1 MIKLLHTSDWH
12 IGNYKGPVREGVN
25 LRFADIAN
33 CLNSLVEQAKAE
45 QPDII
50 VISGDIFNQAEVQAN
65 RVSQEVVLAEQ
76 TIRSLAETTNNV
88 IVLRG
93 TPNHDGAGQFR
104 LLEELF
110 RNDAKVK
117 IAVNPQVI
125 HTAYADFACVPGFDK
140 GVFRAKYPGL
150 TSEEENQVWSEE
162 IGKIILGLRMQ
173 CEDGAPAVLVAHY
186 TVPGCNTESGQ
197 TSFFANF
204 EPVIPTEVLR
214 AAGFDAACLG
224 HIHRPQLVFGFE
236 NVYYAGAVNA
246 LNFNDEGQE
255 RGFYVHRFDQR
266 RLVES
271 TFHILPYRHLIT
283 LKWTPEDVTEYLQSP
298 TLYIAAR
305 QIADTVKDKIV
316 RVHYK
321 CTPEQKESMN
331 IPLLQSQL
339 YEAGAF
345 YVAEIEA
352 DTTAEITNKD
362 LLSEESDPL
371 ANLKKWLD
379 EKKFPDPDEIA
390 ELGEP
395 IIRKA
400 QMLAVTSKVHGVFRP
415 VSISVH
421 NYRNYKDAEFD
432 FTDIKFCT
440 INGQNG
446 AGKSSLFMDAIIDA
460 LYEEPREGDLKGWI
474 RATEDARGGSI
485 EFVFDIGESRFRV
498 VRTRVKSG
506 RATLN
511 ISQLG
516 KDGVTWE
523 NRSKE
528 RFADTQEEIINI
540 IGMDSMTF
548 RSCALIMQ
556 DQYGLFLQA
565 KKEDRVSILAN
576 LLGLGIYQYM
586 EKIARDNLADVKR
599 ALAAAREDVRIHTE
613 QINQKGDPEKEM
625 QDLETMLSSFRKEGE
640 ILQAKYDLLKEKSA
654 SYAKAL
660 EEYQKASAERDK
672 KKADTESDEKAI
684 SELNTNIQA
693 CDMQLAKSE
702 EIRKKAAE
710 CEEAE
715 KLMKDLQADVVRR
728 DEIVTQKEQKQR
740 EVVSLNLRA
749 DALRETIRIS
759 REKINTLR
767 GNSIPEDIDQ
777 KISDLASA
785 RKEMEELRVKK
796 DREAECMRA
805 SSDAMSKMQ
814 KDIMSLKSD
823 RDMKQ
828 AELKKCMEQKKFL
841 EHSGCPIVDTATC
854 KFLSRAKVDAD
865 KVPDLIQKLNALT
878 DEVIDAQN
886 SYHAF
891 REKSMADIK
900 EIGYSPEK
908 EFELSNRIRSLTVFE
923 NIRKQHEDAERAV
936 SRLEGEITSTQESI
950 TQCEEKVTEVKS
962 EALRLAETANT
973 LSESVTR
980 YMEAKSMY
988 YTLIS
993 YIEQRNEI
1001 PLWEERRKNFAEK
1014 LESAK
1019 AKLTDDE
1026 HALTDAI
1033 VRMTGAQT
1041 ELAGFETDIE
1051 AKLLDTKMKLQ
1062 ANSQTQERLNITK
1075 GTLTQKL
1082 EDIEA
1087 LRLEIAILQKKIDS
1101 DAVTA
1106 VRYDALKQAFS
1117 QDGVPHQIIRNIIP
1131 HITDTANSILGSM
1144 TGGTMGVEFVL
1155 DKIVK
1160 GTGNEKATLDVL
1172 IDEYGKTKLPYAA
1185 KSGGE
1190 KVKSSLAVILSLSEI
1205 KATAAGIQLGMLHI
1219 DEPPFLDD
1227 EGTQAYVDAMEAI
1240 RQRYPNMEIMAITHD
1255 DAFKARFS
1263 QSVTVTKD
1271 DDGSHVQWD

>member
-12 IGNYKGPVREGVN
+12 IGNYKGPVKEGVN

-33 CLNSLVEQAKAE
+33 CLSSLVEQARAE

-65 RVSQEVVLAEQ
+65 RVSQEVVLAEH

-110 RNDAKVK
+110 RDDAKVK

-214 AAGFDAACLG
+214 AADFDAACLG

-236 NVYYAGAVNA
+236 NVYYAGAVNG
-246 LNFNDEGQE
+246 LNFNDEGQD
-255 RGFYVHRFDQR
+255 RGFYVHEFDQR
-266 RLVES
+266 RLSES
-271 TFHILPYRHLIT
+271 TFHILPYRPHVT
-283 LKWTPEDVTEYLQSP
+283 LKWAPEDVTEYLQSP
-298 TLYIAAR
+298 TLYVAAH
-305 QIADTVKDKIV
+305 QLNDVVADKIV

-321 CTPEQKESMN
+321 CTPEQKEAMN
-331 IPLLQSQL
+331 IPMLQAQL
-339 YEAGAF
+339 YDAGAF

-352 DTTAEITNKD
+352 DTTAEVTNKD

-371 ANLKKWLD
+371 ANLKKWLE
-379 EKKFPDPDEIA
+379 EKQFPDPEEIA
-390 ELGEP
+390 ELGDP

-415 VSISVH
+415 VYIKVH

-446 AGKSSLFMDAIIDA
+446 AGKSSLFMDAIADA

-474 RATEDARGGSI
+474 RATDDSRGGSI
-485 EFVFDIGESRFRV
+485 EFIFDIGESRFRV

-506 RATLN
+506 RGTLN
-511 ISQLG
+511 VSQLG
-516 KDGVTWE
+516 EDGETWE

-528 RFADTQEEIINI
+528 RFGDTQEEIVNI

-613 QINQKGDPEKEM
+613 QINQKGDPEKEL
-625 QDLETMLSSFRKEGE
+625 QDLEMMLNSFRNEGE

-660 EEYQKASAERDK
+660 EEYRKACAERDK
-672 KKADTESDEKAI
+672 KKADTEADEKTIA
-684 SELNTNIQA
+684 ELNTNISA

-702 EIRKKAAE
+702 EIQKKAAE

-715 KLMKDLQADVVRR
+715 KLMKNLQADVVRR
-728 DEIVTQKEQKQR
+728 DEIVVQQEQKQR
-740 EVVSLNLRA
+740 EVVSLKLRTETLRSA
-749 DALRETIRIS
+749 IQASKQKIDALR
-759 REKINTLR
+759 
-767 GNSIPEDIDQ
+767 GDSIPADIDQ
-777 KISDLASA
+777 RI
-785 RKEMEELRVKK
+785 EELSIARQDMEALRAKK
-796 DREAECMRA
+796 DQEAEFMK
-805 SSDAMSKMQ
+805 SSSEEIVKMQ
-814 KDIMSLKSD
+814 KEIMGLMSD
-823 RDMKQ
+823 RNMKQ
-828 AELKKCMEQKKFL
+828 AELKKCMEQKRFL
-841 EHSGCPIVDTATC
+841 NNSGCPIVESATC
-854 KFLSRAKVDAD
+854 KFLSQAKVDAER
-865 KVPDLIQKLNALT
+865 VEGLIAELNGIQDTLI
-878 DEVIDAQN
+878 EKKQN
-886 SYHAF
+886 FENRKASN
-891 REKSMADIK
+891 MAILK
-900 EIGYSPEK
+900 EIGYSADK
-908 EFELSNRIRSLTVFE
+908 ETELAARIRALTPYE
-923 NIRKQHEDAERAV
+923 TIRKQREDAERAI
-936 SRLEGEITSTQESI
+936 SRLEGEIASTQESL

-962 EALRLAETANT
+962 ETLRLAETANA

-980 YMEAKSMY
+980 YMEAKSKY
-988 YTLIS
+988 YALIS

-1001 PLWEERRKNFAEK
+1001 PLWEERRKNFTEK

-1051 AKLLDTKMKLQ
+1051 TKLLDTKMKLQ

-1087 LRLEIAILQKKIDS
+1087 LKLEIAILQKKIDS

-1227 EGTQAYVDAMEAI
+1227 EGTQAYVDALEAI

-1255 DAFKARFS
+1255 DEFKARFS

-1271 DDGSHVQWD
+1271 EDGSHVQWD

>member
-12 IGNYKGPVREGVN
+12 IGNYKGPVKEGVN

-33 CLNSLVEQAKAE
+33 CLSSLVEQARTE
-45 QPDII
+45 QPDVI

-76 TIRSLAETTNNV
+76 TIRGLADTTNNV

-110 RNDAKVK
+110 RDDAKVK
-117 IAVNPQVI
+117 IATTPQVI
-125 HTAYADFACVPGFDK
+125 QTAYADFACIPGFDK

-150 TSEEENQVWSEE
+150 TSEEENQVWTEE
-162 IGKIILGLRMQ
+162 IGKIVLGLRIQ
-173 CEDGAPAVLVAHY
+173 CEEGKPAVLAAHY

-214 AAGFDAACLG
+214 AAQFDAACLG

-236 NVYYAGAVNA
+236 NVYYAGAINA

-255 RGFYVHRFDQR
+255 RGFYVHEFDQR
-266 RLVES
+266 RLVNS
-271 TFHILPYRHLIT
+271 TFHILPYRPHVT
-283 LKWTPEDVTEYLQSP
+283 LKWAPEDVTEYLQSP
-298 TLYIAAR
+298 TLYVAAH
-305 QIADTVKDKIV
+305 QLNDVVADKIV
-316 RVHYK
+316 RVHFK
-321 CTPEQKESMN
+321 CTPEQKEAMN

-352 DTTAEITNKD
+352 DTTAEVTNKD

-371 ANLKKWLD
+371 ANLKKWLE
-379 EKKFPDPDEIA
+379 EKQFPDPNEIA

-415 VSISVH
+415 VHIKVH

-613 QINQKGDPEKEM
+613 QINQKGDPEKEL

-715 KLMKDLQADVVRR
+715 SLMNSLHADVIRR
-728 DEIVTQKEQKQR
+728 DEIVSQQEQKQR
-740 EVVSLNLRA
+740 EAVALNLRA
-749 DALRETIRIS
+749 DSLRTSIEAS
-759 REKINTLR
+759 KKKIDSLR
-767 GNSIPEDIDQ
+767 GDSVPADIDQ
-777 KISDLASA
+777 KIADLATA
-785 RKEMEELRVKK
+785 RKEMEALREKK
-796 DREAECMRA
+796 DQESALMAASADEISKIQKEVMGYMSDQRLKDAEFSR
-805 SSDAMSKMQ
+805 
-814 KDIMSLKSD
+814 
-823 RDMKQ
+823 
-828 AELKKCMEQKKFL
+828 CMEQKKFL
-841 EHSGCPIVDTATC
+841 ENSGCPIVETATC
-854 KFLSRAKVDAD
+854 KFLAQAKADAD
-865 KVPDLIQKLNALT
+865 KVADLRAVVNGLGVAI
-878 DEVIDAQN
+878 IDAQERLCDRKEELE
-886 SYHAF
+886 AK
-891 REKSMADIK
+891 RK
-900 EIGYSPEK
+900 EIGYSAEK
-908 EFELSNRIRSLTVFE
+908 ESELVSLINTLTPYE
-923 NIRKQHEDAERAV
+923 TIRKQHEDAERAV
-936 SRLEGEITSTQESI
+936 SRLEGEIISTQESLK
-950 TQCEEKVTEVKS
+950 QCEEKAVEVKS

-973 LSESVTR
+973 LSESV
-980 YMEAKSMY
+980 AK
-988 YTLIS
+988 YTQAKAVHGTLLPYIS
-993 YIEQRNEI
+993 QRNEI
-1001 PLWEERRKNFAEK
+1001 PLWEERRKHYQEN
-1014 LESAK
+1014 LEAAK
-1019 AKLTDDE
+1019 AKRTEDE

-1033 VRMTGAQT
+1033 VRMTGAKT
-1041 ELAGFETDIE
+1041 ELDTFDSDIE
-1051 AKLLDTKMKLQ
+1051 EKMFDMELKLK
-1062 ANSQTQERLNITK
+1062 ANAQTQERLNITK

-1082 EDIEA
+1082 EDIGSLKEQ
-1087 LRLEIAILQKKIDS
+1087 ISVLQKKIDA
-1101 DAVTA
+1101 DAVLS

-1255 DAFKARFS
+1255 DEFKARFS

>member
-12 IGNYKGPVREGVN
+12 IGNYKGPVKEGVN

-33 CLNSLVEQAKAE
+33 CLSSLVEQAKTE
-45 QPDII
+45 CPDII

-76 TIRSLAETTNNV
+76 TIRNLAETTNNV

-110 RNDAKVK
+110 RDDAKVK
-117 IAVNPQVI
+117 IAVTPQVI

-140 GVFRAKYPGL
+140 GVFRANHPGL

-173 CEDGAPAVLVAHY
+173 CEDGKPAVLAAHF

-214 AAGFDAACLG
+214 ASRFDAACLG

-246 LNFNDEGQE
+246 LNFNDEGQD
-255 RGFYVHRFDQR
+255 RGFYVHEFDQI
-266 RLVES
+266 RLVNS
-271 TFHILPYRHLIT
+271 SFHILPYRPFIT
-283 LKWTPEDVTEYLQSP
+283 LKWTSEDVTEYLQSP
-298 TLYIAAR
+298 TLYVAAR
-305 QIADTVKDKIV
+305 QIADAVKDKIV

-321 CTPEQKESMN
+321 CTPEQKEAMN
-331 IPLLQSQL
+331 IPLLQAQL

-345 YVAEIEA
+345 FVSEIDA
-352 DTTAEITNKD
+352 DSTAEITNKD

-395 IIRKA
+395 IIRQA

-415 VSISVH
+415 VSIKVH

-474 RATEDARGGSI
+474 RATEDSRGGSI
-485 EFVFDIGESRFRV
+485 EFIFDIGESRFRV

-516 KDGVTWE
+516 EDGATWE

-528 RFADTQEEIINI
+528 RFADTQEEIVNI

-586 EKIARDNLADVKR
+586 EKIARDKLADVKR
-599 ALAAAREDVRIHTE
+599 ALAAAREDIKVHSD
-613 QINQKGDPEKEM
+613 QISQKGDPETELK
-625 QDLETMLSSFRKEGE
+625 DLEKMISSFKQEGDV
-640 ILQAKYDLLKEKSA
+640 LQAKYELLKEKAA
-654 SYAKAL
+654 SYAKAVD
-660 EEYQKASAERDK
+660 EYQKALAEKEKR
-672 KKADTESDEKAI
+672 KADTDKDNMVISD
-684 SELNTNIQA
+684 LNIRIQT

-702 EIRKKAAE
+702 EIRTKASE

-715 KLMKDLQADVVRR
+715 RLMVSLQADVVRR
-728 DEIVTQKEQKQR
+728 NEIVSQQEQKQR

-749 DALRETIRIS
+749 ESLRTSIAAS
-759 REKINTLR
+759 RQKIDSLR
-767 GNSIPEDIDQ
+767 GSSIPEGIDQ
-777 KISDLASA
+777 KVAELASA
-785 RKEMEELRVKK
+785 REEMEALRAKK
-796 DREAECMRA
+796 DQQAELMAA
-805 SSDAMSKMQ
+805 SSDEISKMQ
-814 KDIMSLKSD
+814 KEIMGLMSD
-823 RDMKQ
+823 RNMKQ
-828 AELKKCMEQKKFL
+828 AELKKCMEQKAFL
-841 EHSGCPIVDTATC
+841 ENSGCPIVETASC
-854 KFLSRAKVDAD
+854 KFLAQAKSDAD
-865 KVPDLIQKLNALT
+865 KVAGLIAELENLQTALS
-878 DEVIDAQN
+878 DAKRN
-886 SYHAF
+886 MESYRTASM
-891 REKSMADIK
+891 EKMQA
-900 EIGYSPEK
+900 IGYSAEK
-908 EFELSNRIRSLTVFE
+908 ESALASRIRDLSAYE
-923 NIRKQHEDAERAV
+923 AIRKQHEDAERAV
-936 SRLEGEITSTQESI
+936 SRLEGEIASTQESL
-950 TQCEEKVTEVKS
+950 TQCEEKAVEVKS

-973 LSESVTR
+973 LSESVAR
-980 YMEAKSMY
+980 YTQAKADHESLLPY
-988 YTLIS
+988 IS
-993 YIEQRNEI
+993 QRNEI
-1001 PLWEERRKNFAEK
+1001 PLWEERRKNFVEN
-1014 LESAK
+1014 LETAK
-1019 AKLTDDE
+1019 AKLKDDE
-1026 HALTDAI
+1026 HALTDAT
-1033 VRMTGAQT
+1033 VRMTGAEVT
-1041 ELAGFETDIE
+1041 LSTFEPDID
-1051 AKLLDTKMKLQ
+1051 AKMLDAKMKLQ

-1075 GTLTQKL
+1075 GTLTQKI
-1082 EDIEA
+1082 EDIAA
-1087 LRLEIAILQKKIDS
+1087 LKEQISTIQKKIDT
-1101 DAVTA
+1101 DAVLA

-1255 DAFKARFS
+1255 DEFKARFS

>member
-12 IGNYKGPVREGVN
+12 IGTYKGPVREGVN

-33 CLNSLVEQAKAE
+33 CLSSLVEKAKEE
-45 QPDII
+45 QPDVI

-110 RNDAKVK
+110 RDDAKVK
-117 IAVNPQVI
+117 IATTPQVI
-125 HTAYADFACVPGFDK
+125 QTAYADFACIPGFDK

-150 TSEEENQVWSEE
+150 TSEEENQVWTEE
-162 IGKIILGLRMQ
+162 IGKIVLGLRIQ
-173 CEDGAPAVLVAHY
+173 CEEGKPAVLAAHY

-214 AAGFDAACLG
+214 AAQFDAACLG

-236 NVYYAGAVNA
+236 NVYYAGAINA

-255 RGFYVHRFDQR
+255 RGFYVHEFDQR
-266 RLVES
+266 RLVNS
-271 TFHILPYRHLIT
+271 TFHILPYRPHVT
-283 LKWTPEDVTEYLQSP
+283 LKWAPEDVTEYLQSP
-298 TLYIAAR
+298 TLYVAAH
-305 QIADTVKDKIV
+305 QLNDVVADKIV
-316 RVHYK
+316 RVHFK
-321 CTPEQKESMN
+321 CTPEQKEAMN

-352 DTTAEITNKD
+352 DTTAEVTNKD

-371 ANLKKWLD
+371 ANLKKWLE
-379 EKKFPDPDEIA
+379 EKQFPDPNEIA

-415 VSISVH
+415 VHIKVH

-446 AGKSSLFMDAIIDA
+446 AGKSSLFMDAVADA

-474 RATEDARGGSI
+474 RATEDSRGGSI
-485 EFVFDIGESRFRV
+485 EFIFDIGESRFRV

-506 RATLN
+506 RGTLN

-516 KDGVTWE
+516 EDGETWE

-528 RFADTQEEIINI
+528 RFGDTQNEIVNI

-565 KKEDRVSILAN
+565 RKEDRVSILAN
-576 LLGLGIYQYM
+576 LLGLGVYQYM
-586 EKIARDNLADVKR
+586 EKIARDKLGDVKR
-599 ALAAAREDVRIHTE
+599 ALAAAREDIRVHTE
-613 QINQKGDPEKEM
+613 QIMEKGDPEKEL
-625 QDLETMLSSFRKEGE
+625 QELETMLDSFKKEGE
-640 ILQAKYDLLKEKSA
+640 VLQTKYDLLKEKAA

-660 EEYQKASAERDK
+660 DEYQKASAERDK
-672 KKADTESDEKAI
+672 KKADTEADEKAI
-684 SELNTNIQA
+684 ADLNASIQT
-693 CDMQLAKSE
+693 CDMKLVLSE

-715 KLMKDLQADVVRR
+715 SLMNSLHADVIRR
-728 DEIVTQKEQKQR
+728 DEIVSQQEQKQR
-740 EVVSLNLRA
+740 EAVALNLRA
-749 DALRETIRIS
+749 DSLRTSIEAS
-759 REKINTLR
+759 KKKIDSLR
-767 GNSIPEDIDQ
+767 GDSVPADIDQ
-777 KISDLASA
+777 KIADLATA
-785 RKEMEELRVKK
+785 RKEMEALREKK
-796 DREAECMRA
+796 DQESALMAASADEISKIQKEVMGYMSDQRLKDAEFSR
-805 SSDAMSKMQ
+805 
-814 KDIMSLKSD
+814 
-823 RDMKQ
+823 
-828 AELKKCMEQKKFL
+828 CMEQKKFL
-841 EHSGCPIVDTATC
+841 ENSGCPIVETATC
-854 KFLSRAKVDAD
+854 KFLAQAKADAD
-865 KVPDLIQKLNALT
+865 KVADLRAVVNGLGVAI
-878 DEVIDAQN
+878 IDAQERLCDRKEELE
-886 SYHAF
+886 AK
-891 REKSMADIK
+891 RK
-900 EIGYSPEK
+900 EIGYSAEK
-908 EFELSNRIRSLTVFE
+908 ESELVSLINTLTPYE
-923 NIRKQHEDAERAV
+923 TIRKQHEDAERAV
-936 SRLEGEITSTQESI
+936 SRLEGEIISTQESLK
-950 TQCEEKVTEVKS
+950 QCEEKAVEVKS

-973 LSESVTR
+973 LSESVTK
-980 YMEAKSMY
+980 YTQAKAVHG
-988 YTLIS
+988 TLLPYIS
-993 YIEQRNEI
+993 QRNEI
-1001 PLWEERRKNFAEK
+1001 PLWEERRKHYQEN
-1014 LESAK
+1014 LEAAK
-1019 AKLTDDE
+1019 AKRTEDE

-1033 VRMTGAQT
+1033 VRMTGAKT
-1041 ELAGFETDIE
+1041 ELDTFDSDIE
-1051 AKLLDTKMKLQ
+1051 EKMLDMELKLK
-1062 ANSQTQERLNITK
+1062 ANAQTQERLNITK

-1082 EDIEA
+1082 EDIGSLKEQ
-1087 LRLEIAILQKKIDS
+1087 ISVLQKKIDA
-1101 DAVTA
+1101 DAVLS

-1160 GTGNEKATLDVL
+1160 GTGNERATLDVL

-1227 EGTQAYVDAMEAI
+1227 EGTQAYVDALEAI

-1255 DAFKARFS
+1255 DEFKARFS

-1271 DDGSHVQWD
+1271 EDGSHVQWD

>member
-110 RNDAKVK
+110 RDDAKVK
-117 IAVNPQVI
+117 IATTPQVI
-125 HTAYADFACVPGFDK
+125 QTAYADFACIPGFDK

-150 TSEEENQVWSEE
+150 TSEEENQVWTEE
-162 IGKIILGLRMQ
+162 IGKIVLGLRIQ
-173 CEDGAPAVLVAHY
+173 CEEGKPAVLAAHY

-214 AAGFDAACLG
+214 AAQFDAACLG

-255 RGFYVHRFDQR
+255 RGFYVHRFDQK

-271 TFHILPYRHLIT
+271 TFHILPYRHFIT

-305 QIADTVKDKIV
+305 QIADAVRDKIV

-321 CTPEQKESMN
+321 CTPEQKEAMN

-599 ALAAAREDVRIHTE
+599 ALAAEREDVRIHTE
-613 QINQKGDPEKEM
+613 QINQKGDPEKEL
-625 QDLETMLSSFRKEGE
+625 QDLETMLSSSRKEGE

-672 KKADTESDEKAI
+672 KKADMESDEKAI

-728 DEIVTQKEQKQR
+728 DEIVSQHEQKQR
-740 EVVSLNLRA
+740 EVVSLKLRA
-749 DALRETIRIS
+749 E
-759 REKINTLR
+759 TLR
-767 GNSIPEDIDQ
+767 SAIQASKQKIDLLRGDSIPADIDQ
-777 KISDLASA
+777 RIDELSIA
-785 RKEMEELRVKK
+785 RQEMEALRAKK
-796 DREAECMRA
+796 DQEAEFMK
-805 SSDAMSKMQ
+805 SSSEEIVKMQ
-814 KDIMSLKSD
+814 KEIMGLMSD
-823 RDMKQ
+823 RNMKQ
-828 AELKKCMEQKKFL
+828 AELKKCMEQKAFL
-841 EHSGCPIVDTATC
+841 DNSGCPIVETATC
-854 KFLSRAKVDAD
+854 KFLSQAKIDAD
-865 KVPDLIQKLNALT
+865 KVEGLIAELNGIQETLIEKKQSFENRKANNMAKL
-878 DEVIDAQN
+878 Q
-886 SYHAF
+886 
-891 REKSMADIK
+891 
-900 EIGYSPEK
+900 EIGYSADK
-908 EFELSNRIRSLTVFE
+908 ETELAARIRALTPYE
-923 NIRKQHEDAERAV
+923 TIRKQHEDAERAI
-936 SRLEGEITSTQESI
+936 SRLEGEITSTQESL

-1051 AKLLDTKMKLQ
+1051 TKLLDTKMKLQ

-1087 LRLEIAILQKKIDS
+1087 LKLEIAILQKKIDS

-1227 EGTQAYVDAMEAI
+1227 EGTQAYVDALEAI

-1255 DAFKARFS
+1255 DEFKARFS

>member
-45 QPDII
+45 QPDLI

-173 CEDGAPAVLVAHY
+173 CEGGAPAVLVAHY

-236 NVYYAGAVNA
+236 NVYYAGAVNG
-246 LNFNDEGQE
+246 LNFNDEGQD
-255 RGFYVHRFDQR
+255 RGFYVHRFDQK

-271 TFHILPYRHLIT
+271 TFHILPYRHFIT

-516 KDGVTWE
+516 EDGVTWE

-613 QINQKGDPEKEM
+613 QISQKGDPEKEM

-660 EEYQKASAERDK
+660 EEYRKASAERDK
-672 KKADTESDEKAI
+672 KKADTEADEKTIA
-684 SELNTNIQA
+684 ELNTNIST

-936 SRLEGEITSTQESI
+936 SRLEGEITSTQESL

-1255 DAFKARFS
+1255 DEFKARFS